1 MSGYSLAGVFKRLL
15 PSQVTAQADL
25 MLSVEASAPLA
36 GAVATGS
43 IPGQPSEGQGTPGL
57 CNTGVMNRQRD
68 VNGSVRPSDS
78 GGLDTVH
85 VSLYAECA
93 LSSWPLVRH
102 RLDELMGSAQEA
114 PENGRWETAGGD
126 SMLVLPTGGR
136 VGDVYYRWRLE
147 WNGCQIWIM
156 NRGDYSD
163 SMPLIL
169 VQFKSLPLMSL
180 GLTQLF
186 HNLLQVLNI
195 IGYRIRRH
203 VVGRVD
209 VCVDLPNRKVSD
221 FVALAVCGHEVTKAG
236 GGDYRF
242 GRTFEDAE
250 TFYRGN
256 RQRAL
261 LRIYDKLNDP
271 GNCPVKLEMLVE
283 NRWGGTLP
291 QSAVRVEFQLMR
303 EVLRERFSIT
313 TVDDLRDKLP
323 ALCEFMTTKWYRL
336 AAKEVDRENRNQS
349 REDTHPLWLEVQA
362 AFQEWSSKLP
372 QRPSPIERRVFVP
385 KADALRKQMWG
396 VCKTLMAVQFR
407 DFKTPLEI
415 YREVLRDLKN
425 IVGEVIADIGVRR
438 VKLEQTYGEALA
450 VAWEVPFD
458 VPAFD
463 PASVPPNVE
472 FNGEF

>member
-1 MSGYSLAGVFKRLL
+1 MSSYSLSGVFQRLL
-15 PSQVTAQADL
+15 PATVTRFAESVMSSGPAAPQGAADGE
-25 MLSVEASAPLA
+25 S
-36 GAVATGS
+36 S
-43 IPGQPSEGQGTPGL
+43 IPQPSGEQTPDA
-57 CNTGVMNRQRD
+57 CNTGVMTRQSE
-68 VNGSVRPSDS
+68 VEGYVRPLET

-85 VSLYAECA
+85 VSIYAECA
-93 LSSWPLVRH
+93 QSSWGLVKY
-102 RLDELMGSAQEA
+102 RLDELMGSAQDA
-114 PENGRWETAGGD
+114 PEQGLWETAGGD
-126 SMLVLPTGGR
+126 SIMVLPTGGR
-136 VGDVYYRWRLE
+136 VGEVYYRWRCE
-147 WNGCQIWIM
+147 WQGCQIWIM
-156 NRGDYSD
+156 NRAEFSET
-163 SMPLIL
+163 MPLIL
-169 VQFKSLPLMSL
+169 VQFKSLPLMMH
-180 GLTQLF
+180 GLTQLYL
-186 HNLLQVLNI
+186 NLVQVLNI

-256 RQRAL
+256 RSRCL

-271 GNCPVKLEMLVE
+271 GNCPVKLDILREQ
-283 NRWGGTLP
+283 RWGGVVP
-291 QSAVRVEFQLMR
+291 EFAVRAEFQCSR
-303 EVLRERFSIT
+303 EILRERFAIT
-313 TVDDLRDKLP
+313 TIDDLRDKLP
-323 ALCEFMTTKWYRL
+323 SLCEFLTDKWYRL
-336 AAKEVDRENRNQS
+336 AANPVDRDNRNQS
-349 REDTHPLWLEVQA
+349 REATHPLWLEVQA
-362 AFQEWSSKLP
+362 AFQEWSTKLP
-372 QRPSPIERRVFVP
+372 IKPAPVERRVFVP

-407 DFKTPLEI
+407 DFQSAREI
-415 YREVLRDLKN
+415 YREVLRDLKTV
-425 IVGEVIADIGVRR
+425 VGEVIADIGVRR